1 MDFIKKTSPEDYI
14 VVVVWGT
21 LALEQLN
28 ATTTTVEDYMRGQ
41 LLLGTEFMG
50 GPGPISGRV
59 QAEAL
64 TFWKASKDIHL
75 KLNIVPEK
83 LPSQKESSLA
93 TIIFQGLCWTS
104 GV

>member
-1 MDFIKKTSPEDYI
+1 MDFVKKTSPEDYI

-75 KLNIVPEK
+75 KLNIAPEK